1 MPSGSEHRRA
11 TREFLGYDVPEVHR
25 FMDLF
30 SSSIPGTRH
39 RLVGHDLAA
48 ARFVQECWGD
58 EGFRV
63 FVCHVLQDAR
73 ILSVKR

>member
-1 MPSGSEHRRA
+1 
-11 TREFLGYDVPEVHR
+11 
-25 FMDLF
+25 MDLF